1 MSISLFP
8 ANPILIV
15 DDEEPIVRSLT
26 AVLKSYGINNIIGCL
41 DSREVMKIV
50 QENDVELVLLDLAMP
65 HISGAKLLAEI
76 HDRYPQVPV
85 IIVTGTNEVKA
96 AVECMKAGA
105 FDYMVKAVE
114 ENRLVSG
121 VKRAIEIRTLKREY
135 SDLKTKLLTNKLSH
149 PEAFTAIITQNK
161 SMQSIFLLI
170 ESIAK
175 TNEPVLITGETGVGK
190 KLIVKAIHDI
200 SARKGSFIDVNVA
213 GLDDTMFSDS
223 LFGHKKGA
231 FTGAIDSRDGLIHQ
245 AKGGTLFLDEIGDLI
260 ISSQIKLL
268 RLLDISEY
276 FPLGSDLPK
285 RTDARIIVATN
296 RDLDNLIEE
305 EKFRKDLYYRLST
318 YEIKIHP
325 LRQRKDDLPLLL
337 NYFLEEAAG
346 KLSRKKP
353 RVPPELLSLLETY
366 HFPGNIR
373 ELRSMI
379 LDAVTQSSKT
389 LSLTP
394 LKKVM
399 GLSREDKPVKKSE
412 KLLIFTEKLPTLKQ
426 ATELL
431 IEEAIERAGGNQS
444 IAAGLL
450 GMSHQALNQRFRRK
464 QKK

>member
-1 MSISLFP
+1 M
-8 ANPILIV
+8 
-15 DDEEPIVRSLT
+15 
-26 AVLKSYGINNIIGCL
+26 
-41 DSREVMKIV
+41 
-50 QENDVELVLLDLAMP
+50 
-65 HISGAKLLAEI
+65 
-76 HDRYPQVPV
+76 
-85 IIVTGTNEVKA
+85 
-96 AVECMKAGA
+96 
-105 FDYMVKAVE
+105 
-114 ENRLVSG
+114 
-121 VKRAIEIRTLKREY
+121 
-135 SDLKTKLLTNKLSH
+135 
-149 PEAFTAIITQNK
+149 
-161 SMQSIFLLI
+161 
-170 ESIAK
+170 
-175 TNEPVLITGETGVGK
+175 
-190 KLIVKAIHDI
+190 
-200 SARKGSFIDVNVA
+200 
-213 GLDDTMFSDS
+213 
-223 LFGHKKGA
+223 
-231 FTGAIDSRDGLIHQ
+231 
-245 AKGGTLFLDEIGDLI
+245 
-260 ISSQIKLL
+260 
-268 RLLDISEY
+268 
-276 FPLGSDLPK
+276 
-285 RTDARIIVATN
+285 
-296 RDLDNLIEE
+296 
-305 EKFRKDLYYRLST
+305 
-318 YEIKIHP
+318 
-325 LRQRKDDLPLLL
+325 LL